1 MAATVEEIRKPVDL
15 QSYELSRKTHQAIL
29 YTWLVI
35 GFGLVATFALALF
48 IMQGEVVREL
58 FSLRDSIQDLAAGK
72 LDQPIPYLDR
82 SQVLRSEE
90 HTSELQSHLNIVCR
104 LLLVKKHTII

>member
-35 GFGLVATFALALF
+35 GSGLVATFALALF
-48 IMQGEVVREL
+48 IMQGEVVRQW
-58 FSLRDSIQDLAAGK
+58 FSLRDGIQDLAAGE
-72 LDQPIPYLDR
+72 LDQPNPCLDR
-82 SQVLRSEE
+82 SNEIGEVRRAP
-90 HTSELQSHLNIVCR
+90 HTRRRGARERELEDWS
-104 LLLVKKHTII
+104 